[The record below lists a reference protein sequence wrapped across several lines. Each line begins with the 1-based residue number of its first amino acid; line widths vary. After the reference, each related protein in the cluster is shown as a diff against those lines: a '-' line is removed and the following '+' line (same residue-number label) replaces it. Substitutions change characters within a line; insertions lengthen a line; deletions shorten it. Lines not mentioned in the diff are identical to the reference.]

1 MSGEFPTIKVFFILD
16 ILFTRDVC
24 PNLFLFFF
32 TEIVTVMINR

>member
-1 MSGEFPTIKVFFILD
+1 MSGEFPTMKVFFILD

-24 PNLFLFFF
+24 PKFLFIFF